1 MKIRQPGVA
10 WHKTAGLGLGLLALM
25 GISVLAVLAGCTG
38 DAGISF
44 LDPQGPVAA
53 AQKAHLLKVTAI
65 SLIVVL
71 PVLLLVPL
79 IAWRYR
85 RGNESAKYKP
95 DWAFFRPLEIA
106 MWGIPAIIVVVLGL
120 QLWRNTVALN
130 PYTPLPS
137 STPALRVEVVGLDW
151 KWLFIYPDLG
161 VATLDELAFPQDR
174 PLSLRLTSDTVMQ
187 SFMIPALGG
196 QIYVMPG
203 MQTQLNLRA
212 DKPGRFGGLNTQ
224 FNGSGFQ
231 DQRFSAVAMAPTD
244 FDAWVEQVRRAG
256 VPLNAASYAVLGRP
270 STPAIAARALGT
282 PAMPPEVLYFKS
294 VTPDLFAAVMH
305 KYMSGKPVM
314 STQQPG
320 APGYQSPGLKP

>member
-1 MKIRQPGVA
+1 MSIHRQGMAWRKI
-10 WHKTAGLGLGLLALM
+10 AGLGLLVLA
-25 GISVLAVLAGCTG
+25 GLAVLPMLSGCTG
-38 DAGISF
+38 VAGISF

-53 AQKAHLLKVTAI
+53 AQKAHLLKVTAL

-85 RGNESAKYKP
+85 RGNKSAKYTP
-95 DWAFFRPLEIA
+95 DWAFSRPLEIA
-106 MWGIPAIIVVVLGL
+106 MWSIPATIVVALGL
-120 QLWRNTVALN
+120 QLWRNTEALN

-161 VATLDELAFPQDR
+161 LATVGELAFPQDR
-174 PLSLRLTSDTVMQ
+174 PLSLRLTSDTVLQ
-187 SFMIPALGG
+187 SFMVPALGG
-196 QIYVMPG
+196 QIYAMPG
-203 MQTQLNLRA
+203 MQTQLNLQA

-231 DQRFSAVAMAPTD
+231 DQRFSAVAMAPAD
-244 FDAWVEQVRRAG
+244 FDAWVGQVRRAG
-256 VPLNAASYAVLGRP
+256 VPLDAASYAVLGRR
-270 STPAIAARALGT
+270 STPATAARALGT

-305 KYMSGKPVM
+305 KYMSGKPVLPA
-314 STQQPG
+314 QQPG
-320 APGYQSPGLKP
+320 TPAYRPPGLKP